1 MKKIKYLFI
10 TLLSFP
16 LLILNGCK
24 CKNDNGLTKIT
35 VAEVTHS
42 VFYAP
47 QYVAASKGFFKEVG
61 LEVTFVNT
69 NGADKTMAAL
79 LSKDAQIGLMG
90 SEASIYVYNEGQ
102 KDYAI
107 NFAQLTQK
115 DGSFLVGREKIDNF
129 DISMLKDK
137 EILGGRLAG
146 MPEMVLEY
154 ILKNA
159 NLEVGINDSTKDV
172 NVRTDVQ
179 FAAMAGAFTSGEGD
193 FVSLFEPSASSLE
206 KNNEG
211 HIVASLGELSGNIP
225 YTSYSAL
232 KSYIDKNSDIIQKF
246 TNAIYKAQLW
256 VYQHSDLEVAEAI
269 HSYFSDTSISDLST
283 AVKNYRDIEAWAKDP
298 TLTVDSLNKLMDII
312 ELAGQL
318 DKRAPYD
325 KIVTIEYARKAI
337 TDLAE

>member
-10 TLLSFP
+10 TLLCFP
-16 LLILNGCK
+16 LLILNGCS
-24 CKNDNGLTKIT
+24 CKDNGLTKIT

-47 QYVAASKGFFKEVG
+47 QYVAASQGFFEEEG

-79 LSKDAQIGLMG
+79 LSKDADIGLMG

-115 DGSFLVGREKIDNF
+115 DGSFLVGRENIDNF
-129 DISMLKDK
+129 DISMLEGS

-159 NLEVGINDSTKDV
+159 DLEVGVNDASKDV

-193 FVSLFEPSASSLE
+193 FVSLFEPTASSLE
-206 KNNEG
+206 KANQG
-211 HIVASLGELSGNIP
+211 YIVASLGALSGNIP
-225 YTSYSAL
+225 YTSYSTL
-232 KSYIDKNSDIIQKF
+232 KSYMNKNSDIIQKF
-246 TNAIYKAQLW
+246 TNAIYKAQKW
-256 VYQHSDLEVAEAI
+256 VYEHTDLEVAKAI
-269 HSYFSDTSISDLST
+269 QSYFIETSEEDLAT
-283 AVKNYRDIEAWAKDP
+283 AVGNYRAIEAWAKDP
-298 TLTVDSLNKLMDII
+298 TLTVESLNKLMDII

-318 DKRAPYD
+318 DTRAPYD
-325 KIVTIEYARKAI
+325 KIVTTEYARKAI
-337 TDLAE
+337 ELLG